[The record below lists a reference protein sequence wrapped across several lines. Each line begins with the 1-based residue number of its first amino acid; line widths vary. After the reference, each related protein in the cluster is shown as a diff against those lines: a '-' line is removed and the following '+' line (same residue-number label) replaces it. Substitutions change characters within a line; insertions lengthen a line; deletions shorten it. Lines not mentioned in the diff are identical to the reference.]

1 MTLGTLERTPPPFFR
16 QGASAR
22 TQLVVSAAL
31 ALFLMVADTRFTLV
45 APLRAALASALLP
58 VQRALAWPF
67 DAAAL
72 AGDYLRGVQAARAAE
87 QDARAQLAALALQA
101 RRAQTL
107 AAENEALRRLLAL
120 SPALP
125 PRRTAAQVLFE
136 ARDTYSQRLVVDRGA
151 MHGVQPA
158 SAALTAD
165 GVLGQV
171 TRLYPWS
178 AELTL
183 LTDDESRV
191 PVVNA
196 RTGLRA
202 VAYGGAGG
210 GRAAMLELRFLAA
223 DADVAPGDVW
233 LTNGLDG
240 VYPAGWPVGTA
251 AAVQRRPDSGFT
263 RVLLTPATTGE
274 GVRHLLLLAPVA
286 AEPAVEGSPEGM
298 APQAAAAN
306 APPAPPADTAAAGAR
321 TAGAAADGAG
331 PAAPPAAAP
340 GRRR

>member
-1 MTLGTLERTPPPFFR
+1 MTLGTLDRTPPPFFR

-31 ALFLMVADTRFTLV
+31 ALFLMVADTRFALV

-67 DAAAL
+67 EAADA
-72 AGDYLRGVQAARAAE
+72 GSDYLRGLQAARAAE
-87 QDARAQLAALALQA
+87 QDARERLAALALQA
-101 RRAQTL
+101 RRAETL
-107 AAENEALRRLLAL
+107 AQENEALRRLLAL
-120 SPALP
+120 APALP
-125 PRRTAAQVLFE
+125 PRQTAAQVLYE
-136 ARDTYSQRLVVDRGA
+136 ARDPYSLRLVVDRGA

-183 LTDDESRV
+183 LTDDEARV

-210 GRAAMLELRFLAA
+210 AAGAMLELRFLAA
-223 DADVAPGDVW
+223 NADVQPGDVW

-240 VYPAGWPVGTA
+240 IYPAGWPVGTA
-251 AAVQRRPDSGFT
+251 AAVERRPDSGFT

-274 GVRHLLLLAPVA
+274 GVRHLLLLAPSL
-286 AEPAVEGSPEGM
+286 P
-298 APQAAAAN
+298 
-306 APPAPPADTAAAGAR
+306 PPAGAGAGPVATPAPAGQGGAADRAVPDGTAPAR
-321 TAGAAADGAG
+321 TAPGGAVED
-331 PAAPPAAAP
+331 AAAP
-340 GRRR
+340 RPHP